1 MYFIN
6 NTLHNDGGMETCVF
20 LRFSPSVSFT
30 LKILIFYTFRDIS
43 LTLTEE
49 ISAVRACYL

>member
-6 NTLHNDGGMETCVF
+6 NTLHNDGGMETCIF
-20 LRFSPSVSFT
+20 LRFSPSVS

>member
-30 LKILIFYTFRDIS
+30 FKFSS
-43 LTLTEE
+43 LTLFALTEE
-49 ISAVRACYL
+49 ISAVRARYL